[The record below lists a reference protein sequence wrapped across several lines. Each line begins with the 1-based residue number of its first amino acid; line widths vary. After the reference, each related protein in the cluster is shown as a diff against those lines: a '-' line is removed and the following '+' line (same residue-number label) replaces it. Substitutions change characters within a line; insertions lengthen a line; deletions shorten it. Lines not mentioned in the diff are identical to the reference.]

1 MGKSQYDIE
10 VLCRKYIDLSISEE
24 ELKAML
30 DYFKD
35 YGIPEAFDHLL
46 RNEFSK
52 TIAHNPSREAED
64 LTDKVKL
71 KLRKHIASK
80 KKSDLNRWLPYV
92 AAVFIS
98 GMIGI
103 SWFIFSTKADD
114 TVVSGI
120 DIMPGGNKA
129 KIILADGRTLSL
141 DESRDGII
149 VDEKEITYN
158 DGTSTV
164 VALESP
170 SPQWLTLSTPRGGTY
185 KVTLAD
191 GTTVWLNAES
201 TLKYPTHFAKGE
213 RVVELKGEAYFD
225 VKRVR
230 TDNTAAHFKPF
241 KVVSANQTITVL
253 GTEFNISAYHD
264 EEETKT
270 TLVNGK
276 VRVETPRSGEEL
288 ILLPGEQGKNG
299 KNGLKKSKV
308 DVHDYVD
315 WKNGEFVFRDETAE
329 EVLESIARWYDFE
342 IDNSKY
348 VPSNEVFSGSISR
361 YGNLRTVLDIMQEA
375 GGLTFEVKNRTVIIR
390 NKIKN

>member
-1 MGKSQYDIE
+1 MDKSQYDIE
-10 VLCRKYIDLSISEE
+10 VLCRKYIDRSISEE
-24 ELKAML
+24 ELKEML
-30 DYFKD
+30 DHFKD

-46 RNEFSK
+46 HKEFSN
-52 TIAHNPSREAED
+52 TITHNPSREAED

-71 KLRKHIASK
+71 KLRKHIASN
-80 KKSDLNRWLPYV
+80 KKSDLNRWLLYV

-103 SWFIFSTKADD
+103 SWFIFSPKVDD
-114 TVVSGI
+114 TVVSEI

-129 KIILADGRTLSL
+129 KIILADGRTLTL

-158 DGTSTV
+158 DGTATV
-164 VALESP
+164 LAMESP

-185 KVTLAD
+185 KVTLTD

-201 TLKYPTHFAKGE
+201 TLKYPTSFAKGE

-225 VKRVR
+225 VKRVP
-230 TDNTAAHFKPF
+230 TDNSAADFKPF

-270 TLVNGK
+270 TLVDGK

-288 ILLPGEQGKNG
+288 TLLPGEQGKNG

-329 EVLESIARWYDFE
+329 EVLERIARWYDFD
-342 IDNSKY
+342 IDSSKY
-348 VPSNEVFSGSISR
+348 LPSNEVFSGSISR